1 MKHVYRAVAGL
12 VIALLCIPAS
22 ARAQANPEVTK
33 KVNINSADSSQ
44 LSMLPRV
51 GPSLADRI
59 VEYRKDNGPFKKPED
74 LMLVQGVGE
83 KTFQL
88 IKPYIA
94 TSGDTTLK
102 EKAGS
107 SRSGKSSKGK
117 GSRTKSPKA
126 PKTKG
131 APGSDA
137 GKVASG
143 RSARQVSGTPAKAA
157 KKSIRAPKAPKPTKS
172 KIRRGF
178 SGAAR

>member
-12 VIALLCIPAS
+12 IIAFLCIPAS
-22 ARAQANPEVTK
+22 GQADAQPPATK
-33 KVNINSADSSQ
+33 RVNINSADSSQ
-44 LSMLPRV
+44 LCMLPRV

-107 SRSGKSSKGK
+107 SRSGKSKGK
-117 GSRTKSPKA
+117 STKAKSGKSAKDKSTP
-126 PKTKG
+126 PSSG
-131 APGSDA
+131 GA
-137 GKVASG
+137 GKAI
-143 RSARQVSGTPAKAA
+143 RSKVVRPASGTPAKAA
-157 KKSIRAPKAPKPTKS
+157 KKAIKATKATRPKSTL
-172 KIRRGF
+172 RRG
-178 SGAAR
+178 SSEAGW